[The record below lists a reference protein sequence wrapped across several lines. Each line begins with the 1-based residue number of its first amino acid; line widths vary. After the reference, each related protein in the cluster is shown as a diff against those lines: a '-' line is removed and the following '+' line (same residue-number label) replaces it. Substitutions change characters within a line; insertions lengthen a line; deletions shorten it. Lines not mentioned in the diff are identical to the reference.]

1 MFDAQKK
8 DVLNAALKLDRYGLI
23 ALSGGNV
30 SWRMDSGEVL
40 VTPSGMIYDEMV
52 PEDILVVD
60 LEGNIIE
67 GERKASVDTRPCCI
81 SIRTCRR

>member
-60 LEGNIIE
+60 LENLLVVY
-67 GERKASVDTRPCCI
+67 KHVAHLAHFASV
-81 SIRTCRR
+81 